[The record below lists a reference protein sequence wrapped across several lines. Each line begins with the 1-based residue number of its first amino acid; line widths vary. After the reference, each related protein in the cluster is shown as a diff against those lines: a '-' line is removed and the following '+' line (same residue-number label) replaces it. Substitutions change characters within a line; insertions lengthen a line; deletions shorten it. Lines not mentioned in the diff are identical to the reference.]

1 MKRNRLL
8 ISVMTLLAMCS
19 GFGFYL
25 RSSHPSDQKPP
36 GENEGSAEASLNR
49 VNRKFKAVKNAKTE
63 NDLKISTRELIDDLF
78 SSKGLVPASNDNAF
92 QGVDPAGIDEIKN
105 RLVRAEV
112 DYRKGRKEG
121 IKEERVVR
129 VVNGLAKKF
138 GAPEY
143 AKTDLYEVR
152 KLRASMLFLM
162 PDVITTEPMEKLKKA
177 KESNKPKSLISP
189 TMSPLEAVNVLAL
202 LIDQKLSNDEFQ
214 LTKEERK
221 GLGPEKRT
229 LKDQKSTEPRLLPQT
244 ERQKEMSQVVLSAVS
259 QTGVMNGLKLAHNV
273 LDVLGVER

>member
-1 MKRNRLL
+1 MRRNRLL
-8 ISVMTLLAMCS
+8 ISMMTLLAVCS

-25 RSSHPSDQKPP
+25 LGSDADGQESP
-36 GENEGSAEASLNR
+36 GENESSVGALDR
-49 VNRKFKAVKNAKTE
+49 MNRKFNAVKNAKTE
-63 NDLKISTRELIDDLF
+63 NDLKNSARELIDDLF
-78 SSKGLVPASNDNAF
+78 SSKGLVPGLTDNAF
-92 QGVDPAGIDEIKN
+92 QGTDQGGIDEIKN
-105 RLVRAEV
+105 RMVRAEV

-152 KLRASMLFLM
+152 KLRAGMLFLM
-162 PDVITTEPMEKLKKA
+162 PEVITTEPMEKLKKA
-177 KESNKPKSLISP
+177 KDDKPKFLISA
-189 TMSPLEAVNVLAL
+189 TMSPLEAVNVMAL

-221 GLGPEKRT
+221 ALAADKRT
-229 LKDQKSTEPRLLPQT
+229 REEQNSSEPRLLPQT
-244 ERQKEMSQVVLSAVS
+244 ERQREMSQLVLSAIS
-259 QTGVMNGLKLAHNV
+259 QTGVTDGLKLAHNV